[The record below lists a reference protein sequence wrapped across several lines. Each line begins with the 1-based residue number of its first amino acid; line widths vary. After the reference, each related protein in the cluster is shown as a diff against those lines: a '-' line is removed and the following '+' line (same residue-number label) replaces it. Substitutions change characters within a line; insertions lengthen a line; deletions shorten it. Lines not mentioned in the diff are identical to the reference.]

1 MRASIGNAIK
11 EVIKT
16 TANNKTESAASK
28 KTTDLLKKLQE
39 KKYEDNHLKEL
50 ERKRF
55 QEAKQRLKDFVLSY
69 GTGTDD

>member
-11 EVIKT
+11 EMVVKPLKVDQ
-16 TANNKTESAASK
+16 AK
-28 KTTDLLKKLQE
+28 KTSDLLKKLAE

-55 QEAKQRLKDFVLSY
+55 QEAKIRLKEFVLSY
-69 GTGTDD
+69 GTNEED

>member
-1 MRASIGNAIK
+1 MRASIGNSIK
-11 EVIKT
+11 EVIKA

-55 QEAKQRLKDFVLSY
+55 QEAKLRLKDFVLSY
-69 GTGTDD
+69 GTGSED